1 VETPHSASFPRAAWL
16 LIPLAAL
23 FVLLPMFHHGLSC
36 GHDLTFHI
44 TNWVE
49 ASQDWQH
56 GILYP
61 RWAESPNYTAGEPR
75 FIFYP
80 PASWMLGA
88 GIAEIT
94 GWTAAPFVYLF
105 LVLCGAG
112 VAMYRFARLTL
123 WPLGSLAA
131 ALFYIANPYML
142 FAIYTRSAFAELLA
156 AAILPLLL
164 LAVLSPR
171 IHIVLLAEVV
181 AALWLSNAP
190 AAVIAMYCLLVLAL
204 LSAWRHHSLQHLLR
218 IAAGTALGLGVA
230 AIYILPA
237 AYERSW
243 VQISYIKEAA
253 YFYGNNFLFGHM
265 GEPWHDAVQHQA
277 SMIAVLLLAII
288 AVTTAALL
296 AQGHRWHPLQRRVF
310 FVLAI
315 FSAIVLFLLL
325 PISAFLWKLLPELA
339 FAQFPWRWLLTL
351 APIAALLFA
360 AVLHRSAG
368 HAEHTRLSRWLP
380 VALAFLLAVISVHL
394 SYHHFHQAC
403 DPDDTPQGVIADV
416 ESGAGVEGSDEY
428 LPTGADSS
436 YLEPEA
442 PRVWLYSATEA
453 AQPQPSKHIDLLQHA
468 NIANWSPE
476 HKHFSIDAPQSSV
489 AILQLMDY
497 PAWRVRI
504 NGQPVSKAAP
514 AGSGQLQIPLPAGHS
529 DVEIKFDHTADR
541 IIGDIITIFSLLLLA
556 LLGWRDHHRHKHTH
570 PAPV

>member
-1 VETPHSASFPRAAWL
+1 VETPHSASIPRAAWL

-61 RWAESPNYTAGEPR
+61 RWVQAPNFTAGEPR

-80 PASWMLGA
+80 PLSWALGA
-88 GIAEIT
+88 ALGEMT
-94 GWTAAPFVYLF
+94 GWSAAPFVFLF

-112 VAMYRFARLTL
+112 AAMYRFARLAL
-123 WPLGSLAA
+123 WPMGALAA
-131 ALFYIANPYML
+131 SLLYIANPYML
-142 FAIYTRSAFAELLA
+142 FSIYTRSAFAELLA
-156 AAILPLLL
+156 AAVLPLLFF
-164 LAVLSPR
+164 AILSPR

-190 AAVIAMYCLLVLAL
+190 AAVVGMYALLCVAI
-204 LSAWRHHSLQHLLR
+204 LSAWRHRSLQHLLR

-230 AIYILPA
+230 AIYIIPA

-243 VQISYIKEAA
+243 VQIGRIKEAA

-265 GEPWHDAVQHQA
+265 GEALHDAVQHQA
-277 SMIAVLLLAII
+277 SLIAVILLALI
-288 AVTTAALL
+288 AITTIVLL

-310 FVLAI
+310 FVLGI

-325 PISAFLWKLLPELA
+325 PISSFLWKFIPELA
-339 FAQFPWRWLLTL
+339 FVQFPWRWLLTL

-360 AVLHRSAG
+360 AVLTRNA
-368 HAEHTRLSRWLP
+368 AHTAKTGVTRWVP
-380 VALAFLLAVISVHL
+380 VALAFLLAVICVHL
-394 SYHHFHQAC
+394 SYHHFEQAC
-403 DPDDTPQGVIADV
+403 DPDDTPRGIISIV

-428 LPTGADSS
+428 TPIAADTDD
-436 YLEPEA
+436 LEPEA
-442 PRVWLYSATEA
+442 PRVWLYSASEA
-453 AQPQPSKHIDLLQHA
+453 AETHPAKHVDLLQHP
-468 NIANWSPE
+468 NVTNWSPE
-476 HKHFSIDAPQSSV
+476 YKHFSIDAPQSSI

-504 NGQPVSKAAP
+504 NGQPVSKSAP
-514 AGSGQLQIPLPAGHS
+514 ASSGQLQIAVPAGHS

-541 IIGDIITIFSLLLLA
+541 VIGDIITIFSLLLLA
-556 LLGWRDHHRHKHTH
+556 LLGWRDHHRTRRTH